1 MRFDTACCYQSK
13 GTHIAWSPHTTL
25 GSLEDAQ
32 KQVYRHTSI
41 SANWHA
47 SADLRHVVPLGH
59 LGRGGPVGVPLVE
72 GTFDLQHPGALP
84 SNHP

>member
-1 MRFDTACCYQSK
+1 MHFDTACCSQSMD
-13 GTHIAWSPHTTL
+13 THIAWFPWIFRGRPKT
-25 GSLEDAQ
+25 G
-32 KQVYRHTSI
+32 KQAHQHLP
-41 SANWHA
+41 NQHA

-72 GTFDLQHPGALP
+72 GAFDLQHPGALP